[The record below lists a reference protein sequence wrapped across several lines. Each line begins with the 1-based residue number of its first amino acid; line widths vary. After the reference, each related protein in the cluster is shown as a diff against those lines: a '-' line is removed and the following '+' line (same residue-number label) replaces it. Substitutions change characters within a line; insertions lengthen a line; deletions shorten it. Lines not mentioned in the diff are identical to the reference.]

1 VPAELAVTEVG
12 IVIQR
17 AGRVLLV
24 QRPAHGRW
32 ANLWEFPHTVVDSR
46 EDLGRRAARFCRGEL
61 SIKIDPGRELITVR
75 HSVTHHRIT
84 LICIEAC
91 YRSGRFKSE
100 SYRHGR
106 WLPLKR
112 LADYPLSAPQR
123 RLARYLI
130 RPARQKSLF

>member
-1 VPAELAVTEVG
+1 VAITEVG
-12 IVIQR
+12 VVIER

-24 QRPAHGRW
+24 QRPAYGRW
-32 ANLWEFPHTVVDSR
+32 PNLWEFPHTVVDNGK
-46 EDLGRRAARFCRGEL
+46 DLSRRAASFCRREL
-61 SIKIDPGRELITVR
+61 NIKIDPGRELMTLR

-106 WLPLKR
+106 WLPLTR
-112 LADYPLSAPQR
+112 LAHYPLSAPQR
-123 RLARYLI
+123 RLAKYLTH
-130 RPARQKSLF
+130 PARQKSLF